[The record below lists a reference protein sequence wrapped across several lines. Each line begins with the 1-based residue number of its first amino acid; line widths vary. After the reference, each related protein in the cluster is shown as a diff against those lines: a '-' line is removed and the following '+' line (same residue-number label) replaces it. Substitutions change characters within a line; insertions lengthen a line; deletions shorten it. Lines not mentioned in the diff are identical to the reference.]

1 MPAYSDNYWMQLALD
16 LAKKG
21 EGFVEPNPMVGCVIV
36 REQTNLGSGCHERF
50 GGPHAEVNALA
61 IAGDNARGAT
71 VYVTLEP
78 CSHFGKTPP
87 CVDAL
92 IAAKVSRVV
101 VAHPDPNPQ
110 VNGSGLAKL
119 RAAGIEVVE
128 GIEQAAAHQLLLPFL
143 TLITKSRPWIIA
155 KWAMSLDGK
164 IATVSGESQW
174 ISNETSRAHAHATR
188 RCVDAILVGSGTA
201 RADDPLLT
209 ARPPGPRK
217 AVRIVVDASAKLP
230 PNSQLAKTAGD
241 IPTIVAVG
249 PDADTLRV
257 KALQDVGVEIWRS
270 EVGDKG
276 MMIRQLMLELGR
288 RQMTNVL
295 VEGGGKLLGVFLAEG
310 LIDETHVYVASKLLG
325 GESAPT
331 PIEGSGIA
339 KLADTLQLQA
349 QPPQILD
356 GDTLI
361 EARRAGL

>member
-1 MPAYSDNYWMQLALD
+1 MSANSDNHWMQLALN

-36 REQTNLGSGCHERF
+36 RDQTNVGEGYHQRF
-50 GGPHAEVNALA
+50 GGPHAEINALA
-61 IAGDNARGAT
+61 VADDKARGAN

-119 RAAGIEVVE
+119 RAAGIEVVQ
-128 GIEQAAAHQLLLPFL
+128 GVEQAAAHQLLLPFL

-174 ISNETSRAHAHATR
+174 ISNGTSRAHAHTTR
-188 RCVDAILVGSGTA
+188 GRVDAILVGSGTA

-209 ARPPGPRK
+209 ARPAGPRK
-217 AVRIVVDASAKLP
+217 AARIVVDASAKLP
-230 PNSQLAKTAGD
+230 LNSQLAKTAGE

-249 PDADTLRV
+249 PDADALRV

-270 EVGDKG
+270 DDVEKG
-276 MMIRQLMLELGR
+276 VMIRQLMLELGR

-295 VEGGGKLLGVFLAEG
+295 VEGGGKILGVFLAEG
-310 LIDETHVYVASKLLG
+310 LIDETHVYIANKLLG
-325 GESAPT
+325 GERAPT
-331 PIEGSGIA
+331 PVAGPGIA
-339 KLADTLQLQA
+339 KLADALQLQA
-349 QPPQILD
+349 EPPQILD

-361 EARRAGL
+361 VARRASL